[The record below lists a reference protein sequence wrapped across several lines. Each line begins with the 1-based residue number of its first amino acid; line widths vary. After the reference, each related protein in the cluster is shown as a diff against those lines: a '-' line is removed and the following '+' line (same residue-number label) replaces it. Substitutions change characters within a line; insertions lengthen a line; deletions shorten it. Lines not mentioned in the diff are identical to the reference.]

1 MHANICQPDD
11 TTTVPPGVGGTF
23 NHKGATNVLFNPNSV
38 TGRVTSTYRNFE
50 SNELYIKLDLGNA
63 KEITLIVRDALS
75 DQIENLLV
83 QRRSRGETATL
94 TLVYEPQTGEI
105 TSFRFFHDAKR
116 APGTSAR
123 RSFCLSAALHR
134 DSAFFFFELHHF
146 GA

>member
-1 MHANICQPDD
+1 M
-11 TTTVPPGVGGTF
+11 
-23 NHKGATNVLFNPNSV
+23 LFNPNSV

-105 TSFRFFHDAKR
+105 TSF
-116 APGTSAR
+116 SV
-123 RSFCLSAALHR
+123 LS
-134 DSAFFFFELHHF
+134 
-146 GA
+146 